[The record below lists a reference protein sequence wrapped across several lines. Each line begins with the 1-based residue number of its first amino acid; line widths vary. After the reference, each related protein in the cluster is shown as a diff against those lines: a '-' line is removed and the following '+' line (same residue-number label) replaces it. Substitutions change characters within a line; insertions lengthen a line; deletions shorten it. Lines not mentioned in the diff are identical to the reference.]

1 MKSVEERKARLQVEL
16 NKFQEK
22 YNKYVSIIYVDEIF
36 NDGTVYIIADR
47 MTKDGF
53 DTLIHIMKRFNYRCT
68 VFEPANDEE
77 LLFEFEL
84 VKGSDLNGIGDKI
97 Q

>member
-16 NKFQEK
+16 NKFQEAYK
-22 YNKYVSIIYVDEIF
+22 DYVSYIYVDEIF
-36 NDGTVYIIADR
+36 NDGTVFLESDR
-47 MTKDGF
+47 MSKDGF

-84 VKGSDLNGIGDKI
+84 VKGSD
-97 Q
+97 